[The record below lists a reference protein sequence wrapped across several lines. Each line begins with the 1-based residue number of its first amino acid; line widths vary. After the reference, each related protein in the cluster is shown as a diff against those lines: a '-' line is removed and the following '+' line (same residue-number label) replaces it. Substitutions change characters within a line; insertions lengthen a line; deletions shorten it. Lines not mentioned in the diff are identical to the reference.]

1 MKDFTDERIN
11 LLYYLVLDP
20 SEPMI
25 NEDQKIAVVQLS
37 EWASAGDENANRALI
52 ALERQPYLHPFL
64 KEMVQMALK
73 AHAATKR
80 NGMNCTAS

>member
-11 LLYYLVLDP
+11 LLYYLVIDP
-20 SEPMI
+20 TEPMI
-25 NEDQKIAVVQLS
+25 NEDQKIAVAQLS
-37 EWASAGDENANRALI
+37 EWASFGDENAHHALT

-73 AHAATKR
+73 FDAVKGKIST
-80 NGMNCTAS
+80 NCQAS